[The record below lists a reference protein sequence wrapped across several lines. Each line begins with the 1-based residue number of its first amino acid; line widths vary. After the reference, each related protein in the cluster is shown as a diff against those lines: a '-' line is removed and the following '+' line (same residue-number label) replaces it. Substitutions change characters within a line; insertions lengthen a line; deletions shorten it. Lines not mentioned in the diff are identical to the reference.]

1 MTCELCGGELVIGSW
16 PFCKDGHAPGHANV
30 VGDEIP
36 GGFVQEHFGH
46 TPEVFYSKHKMAQRA
61 DDLGLQP
68 FVQWKSGKESDK
80 SSKVQRW
87 I

>member
-46 TPEVFYSKHKMAQRA
+46 KPERFDSKKAMLKRA
-61 DDLGLQP
+61 DELGLKP
-68 FVQWKSGKESDK
+68 YVRHVGKPGSDK
-80 SSKVQRW
+80 SDRTSRW
-87 I
+87 V